1 MANTRK
7 TRSNRRSASRR
18 ANRRVNRRA
27 SRRMNRKTN
36 MYGGAPLVLSPME
49 LTDTSMAGPGKL
61 SIAQGIDFAGKH
73 AAQHGG
79 AALVGAPVGE
89 TGVLEQSLRS
99 YAHLDPLDASYK
111 AVVGMKDQSG
121 GKRRGSRKVKRGG
134 RRSSRRSSR
143 RSARRA
149 SRRQSGGVRPEL
161 EFAPSNAPGMLLSG
175 SLANQALN
183 TMNGEWQLAKDPS
196 AFAPKA

>member
-1 MANTRK
+1 
-7 TRSNRRSASRR
+7 
-18 ANRRVNRRA
+18 
-27 SRRMNRKTN
+27 
-36 MYGGAPLVLSPME
+36 ME

-134 RRSSRRSSR
+134 RRSSRRS
-143 RSARRA
+143 ARRA

-175 SLANQALN
+175 SPANQALN
-183 TMNGEWQLAKDPS
+183 TMNREWQLAKDPS